1 MSSKILNVQP
11 FPGQHRETSATGT
24 LLAPIGISLSE
35 PMLFG
40 LGEGLS
46 FIYWNMKTMD
56 APFFGGRI
64 KQDGI
69 TSNLAKT
76 LGVGL
81 DLRETASAAKAWSNV
96 KANIDAGVPVGLKL
110 DCYHLDYFTEK
121 IHFAGHYVALTG
133 YDDTYAY
140 VADTGQPQK
149 TTLASL
155 ARARSEKGPMSS
167 KNLSYTLS
175 KSREDYDLKTAVKQA
190 IRSNA
195 QAYLSPPITNIS
207 YKGIAKAGKEINKWF
222 EHSQNI
228 EAEFSQAAM
237 LMEEGG
243 TGGALFRN
251 LYRDFLKECAAL
263 LAHDEIA
270 EGYELF
276 CDIAPLWSKVAALFR
291 LTAKTQSKE
300 PVDQASEIL
309 IRLSDMERKAME
321 RLAAIAD

>member
-11 FPGQHRETSATGT
+11 FPGQHCETSATGT
-24 LLAPIGISLSE
+24 LLSQIGISLSE

-46 FIYWNMKTMD
+46 FIYWNMKTMN
-56 APFFGGRI
+56 APFFGGRN

-69 TSNLAKT
+69 TQNLAKN
-76 LGVGL
+76 LQFEL
-81 DLRETASAAKAWSNV
+81 DVKETASAAKAWDNV

-121 IHFAGHYVALTG
+121 IHFAGHYVAMTG

-149 TTLASL
+149 TTLISL
-155 ARARSEKGPMSS
+155 ALARSEKGPMSS
-167 KNLSYTLS
+167 KNLSYTVS
-175 KSREDYDLKTAVKQA
+175 KGRDDFDLETAVKQA
-190 IRSNA
+190 VRSNA

-207 YKGIAKAGKEINKWF
+207 YKGIAKAGKEIKKWF
-222 EHSQNI
+222 EGSKNI

-251 LYRDFLKECAAL
+251 LYRDFLKECATL
-263 LAHDEIA
+263 LTHDEIA

-309 IRLSDMERKAME
+309 IELSQKEKQAME
-321 RLAAIAD
+321 RLSAMAD